1 MNTINHRKSESGQAI
16 VLLVFGMIV
25 LMGMA
30 GLAIDGGNLY
40 AQKRRGQ
47 AAVDNAA
54 LAYALA
60 LNQGSGS
67 GVGQGNATT
76 VLSSNGYIDG
86 QNSVTITMINP
97 VPGYTNPNSYV
108 EVILTQTV
116 PTAFIHL
123 VYGGPAVY
131 SARATAHGQ
140 SSSAPMAGFA
150 IVGMG
155 NCLSI
160 DVNLQVTGGGNS
172 GGINVYDGEIFVNSP
187 EDPSNHCAIDPPS
200 STNNTGITV
209 EGGFDIFSVGS
220 YDYAGEPYM
229 YPVPIQTGYNGGV
242 PITDPLAS
250 VSDPTCTENGSV
262 NTAPNPDEYSPGN
275 FGGAGQPS
283 MGWGHYNPG
292 IYCITGGINPNGDGT
307 ITGDGVLFYLKTGG
321 ITMSGNQGMSITAPT
336 TSNCLGAYG
345 QTSASCTYVG
355 MTIFAAR
362 GNTSTIDVRGNG
374 GSAVTGTIYALDGT
388 IQASGGGSNGSNPA
402 CPDLPDNEETCII
415 GQIIAAKIVGNGNGS
430 LLVDYEDPVIFNLPP
445 SINLTR

>member
-1 MNTINHRKSESGQAI
+1 MITTHHRKSESGQAI

-60 LNQGSGS
+60 LNQGDPSAGES
-67 GVGQGNATT
+67 SATA
-76 VLSSNGYIDG
+76 VLNSNGYFNG
-86 QNSVTITMINP
+86 QDSVTITMINP
-97 VPGYTNPNSYV
+97 VPEYTNPNSYV

-155 NCLSI
+155 NCVATGDSDLE
-160 DVNLQVTGGGNS
+160 VTGGGNS
-172 GGINVYDGEIFVNSP
+172 GGINVSGGDIFVNSP
-187 EDPSNHCAIDPPS
+187 GSSACAIDPP
-200 STNNTGITV
+200 NNGTGITV
-209 EGGFDIFSVGS
+209 DQSGCPDSPCYNIVSVGS
-220 YDYAGEPYM
+220 YDYAGTAM
-229 YPVPIQTGYNGGV
+229 MTNPVQTNYNGGT
-242 PITDPLAS
+242 PITDPLAT
-250 VSDPTCTENGSV
+250 VSEPTCTSAGAIVGGVYQPGS
-262 NTAPNPDEYSPGN
+262 Y
-275 FGGAGQPS
+275 GGSGELS
-283 MGWGHYNPG
+283 MGWGEYASG
-292 IYCITGGINPNGDGT
+292 IYCIEGGINPGGNGA
-307 ITGDGVLFYLKTGG
+307 ITVKYTDGVPGGVVFYLESGG
-321 ITMSGNQGMSITAPT
+321 ITMSGNQGMEIFAPT
-336 TSNCLGAYG
+336 TSNCLGTYG

-355 MTIFAAR
+355 MAIFSAR
-362 GNTSTIDVRGNG
+362 GNTSTIEVSGNG
-374 GSAVTGTIYALDGT
+374 GNAITGTIYALDGT
-388 IQASGGGSNGSNPA
+388 IQARGGGSN
-402 CPDLPDNEETCII
+402 PDETSVV
-415 GQIIAAKIVGNGNGS
+415 GQIIASRVLGNGNGS
-430 LLVDYEDPVIFNLPP
+430 FLVDYEDPVIFHLPP